1 MEKYPF
7 FTIQKS
13 VTKKA
18 LNNHFL
24 KLSSIHNNLYKIK
37 VYTDTATMYKKINF
51 IVSKSV
57 KTNLIER
64 SSFNFVLRN
73 FIAYLRIKSITYV

>member
-37 VYTDTATMYKKINF
+37 VYTDTATMYKKETL
-51 IVSKSV
+51 SLV
-57 KTNLIER
+57 K
-64 SSFNFVLRN
+64 V
-73 FIAYLRIKSITYV
+73 